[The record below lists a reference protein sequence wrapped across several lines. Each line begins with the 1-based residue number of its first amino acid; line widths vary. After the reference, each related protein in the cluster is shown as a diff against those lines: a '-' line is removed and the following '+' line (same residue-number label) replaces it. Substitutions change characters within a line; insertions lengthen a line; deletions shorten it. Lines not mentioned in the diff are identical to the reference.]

1 MGPQG
6 LRGPRGDK
14 GPQGKSGGAT
24 GPVGESGAQGP
35 QGDLGNRGEIGI
47 TGPRG
52 FRGKPGKVIDRG
64 ERMKHY
70 LSTIYKKL
78 KILNPQKADKTFI
91 QARIREAKRK
101 EKFRGQMDMKPYNIT
116 NYF

>member
-1 MGPQG
+1 
-6 LRGPRGDK
+6 
-14 GPQGKSGGAT
+14 
-24 GPVGESGAQGP
+24 
-35 QGDLGNRGEIGI
+35 
-47 TGPRG
+47 
-52 FRGKPGKVIDRG
+52 
-64 ERMKHY
+64 MKHY